1 MSFLELCE
9 NIEDNRT
16 DINKHYDLL
25 DIIFLTMSAVLSGAK
40 GWKAIH
46 IFGVAQLKWL
56 SIGPS
61 KIANIGC
68 WTSHSE
74 KMKARYMLRMG
85 RKTWPYSGA
94 RYLI

>member
-1 MSFLELCE
+1 MTDQIAYVHLPVVRFMSFLELCE

-46 IFGVAQLKWL
+46 IFGVAQLEWL
-56 SIGPS
+56 R
-61 KIANIGC
+61 
-68 WTSHSE
+68 E
-74 KMKARYMLRMG
+74 
-85 RKTWPYSGA
+85 
-94 RYLI
+94 